1 MIKKTLLLIVLSIVM
16 SACAARNAVPVGL
29 IPKPVVPDPKEVS
42 SVRYAVEN
50 TMATQNGWKMYQY
63 GDEYV
68 RVRRII
74 DRLQYG
80 AKITNYSYPLYIAD
94 AGDDVNASAVSNNVI
109 IVYKAL
115 ANKVPNDAQLAAV
128 LGHEIAHILARH
140 TDDTSSEERAETLG
154 WISWILGNAASVAV
168 SAAGMGDG
176 LAQTAG
182 ELTQDVSNTVGV
194 GAVVLAYDR
203 RLEYEADHIG
213 MMIMA
218 RAGYDPKYALEFW
231 KNADTIFGGT
241 SGSFFSTHPS
251 NEDRQEKLQ
260 EYLPIAEEYYREA
273 KKYY

>member
-1 MIKKTLLLIVLSIVM
+1 MIKKLIPILLISFLI

-29 IPKPVVPDPKEVS
+29 IPRPQTPNPVEVKNVS
-42 SVRYAVEN
+42 YAVEN
-50 TMATQNGWKMYQY
+50 GMASKNGWTMYQSGEQY
-63 GDEYV
+63 N

-80 AKITNYSYPLYIAD
+80 AKITNFSYPLYIAD
-94 AGDDVNASAVSNNVI
+94 AGDDVNASAVNNNVI

-115 ANKVPNDAQLAAV
+115 AEKVPNDSQLAAI

-140 TDDTSSEERAETLG
+140 TDDDSSEKRAESLG
-154 WISWILGNAASVAV
+154 WFSWALGSAASIGL
-168 SAAGMGDG
+168 SAAGYGGVAD
-176 LAQTAG
+176 TAG
-182 ELTQDVSNTVGV
+182 ELTQDVSNTIGT

-203 RLEYEADHIG
+203 GLEYEADHIG

-218 RAGYDPKYALEFW
+218 RAGFDPHSAIDFW
-231 KNADTIFGGT
+231 KNSDKIFGGT

-251 NEDRQEKLQ
+251 NEDRLENLQ

-273 KKYY
+273 KRYY